1 MSFRIS
7 IKQFGLSIGLSVLL
21 LMSNPL
27 LAETADHQQHEH
39 QPDSTTWIGMYNG
52 STPCNDCIGV
62 KTTLALNKN
71 NSYIMITQFL
81 GKSEREYVEKG
92 KIVWSDAHHI
102 QLTAKDGKLG
112 NRYLLGDNS
121 LTQLDEQGKAFTG
134 KQAERYVLRRHDITA
149 NPPTT
154 SHSH

>member
-1 MSFRIS
+1 MSYRKGF
-7 IKQFGLSIGLSVLL
+7 KQLGLLLGLSGLFMVA
-21 LMSNPL
+21 NPV

-39 QPDSTTWIGMYNG
+39 QPDSTAWIGMYNG
-52 STPCNDCIGV
+52 STPCVDCIGV

-92 KIVWSDAHHI
+92 KIIWSDAHNI
-102 QLTAKDGKLG
+102 QLTSKEGKLS
-112 NRYLLGDNS
+112 NRYLLGDNT